1 MPGARNPRVYV
12 VSDSAGETGES
23 VVRAA
28 ATQFHPLQVEIL
40 RVPFVQ
46 DQRAVDKVIQAAKAN
61 GGTIT
66 FTLVVPDLR
75 DYLVWQA
82 QEHNVPYVDLLGP
95 VLGSLERS
103 FGMEARHQP
112 GMIHSLDENYFKKVE
127 AVEFAV
133 KYDDGRDFSGVPK
146 ADIVLIGVSRTS
158 KTPLSMYLAHKK
170 YKVANVPLVPEL
182 QPPPSLFSVAP
193 HKVIGLRID
202 PAKLNRIRELRLA
215 TLGLASD
222 ANYAN
227 VERIRKELEFADQIM
242 KRIGCVVI
250 DVTDRAVEETA
261 SLIMDHIETKTG
273 VVT

>member
-1 MPGARNPRVYV
+1 MSLNPKVFV

-28 ATQFHPLQVEIL
+28 ATQFHPKQVELL

-46 DQRAVDKVIQAAKAN
+46 DHRAVDKVVQAAEQS
-61 GGTIT
+61 GGTIA

-95 VLGSLERS
+95 ILNALERAT
-103 FGMEARHQP
+103 GQEARHQP

-182 QPPPSLFSVAP
+182 QPPDTLFHVSQN
-193 HKVIGLRID
+193 KVVGLVID
-202 PAKLNRIRELRLA
+202 PEKLNRIREQRLK
-215 TLGLASD
+215 TLGLAAN

-227 VERIRKELEFADQIM
+227 VVRIKQELEYAEKIM

-261 SLIMDHIETKTG
+261 SIVLDHIQLKK
-273 VVT
+273 

>member
-1 MPGARNPRVYV
+1 MSLNPKVFV

-28 ATQFHPLQVEIL
+28 ATQFHPKQVEIL

-46 DQRAVDKVIQAAKAN
+46 DQRAVDKVIQAAKQSR
-61 GGTIT
+61 GTIA

-75 DYLVWQA
+75 DYLIWQA

-95 VLGSLERS
+95 ILGTLERAT
-103 FGMEARHQP
+103 GQEARHQP
-112 GMIHSLDENYFKKVE
+112 GLIHSLDENYFKKVE

-133 KYDDGRDFSGVPK
+133 KYDDGRDFSGVLK

-182 QPPPSLFSVAP
+182 QPPEALFTVSRN
-193 HKVIGLRID
+193 KVIGLVID
-202 PAKLNRIRELRLA
+202 PEKLNRIREQRLKM
-215 TLGLASD
+215 LGLAAN

-227 VERIRKELEFADQIM
+227 VVRIKQELEYAGKIM
-242 KRIGCVVI
+242 QRIGCLVI

-261 SLIMDHIETKTG
+261 SIVLDHIQTKK
-273 VVT
+273 